1 MSAIEKIDPMCEL
14 FPKRVISS
22 AWRRIRRARVRVP
35 VKPAFPCFL
44 PRPTFACMLAR
55 MSTPI
60 DSTPGKSPEGG
71 FRTKTEQLV
80 GSRLQ
85 AVFERSPDS
94 WERKIENFPKY
105 IKRQNL
111 TRLLA
116 QYEIFKRVLNV
127 KGSVVECG
135 VFRGGGLMAW
145 AHMSAILEP
154 VNLTRRIYG
163 FDSFEGFP
171 KVSAQDFTPLAAVQK
186 GGLSADSHDELLELI
201 EIYDSYR
208 FLGHVPKVELVKGDA
223 IKTIPEFITSHRH
236 LVVSLLFLDFDL
248 YEPTRMALRHF
259 FPRMPKGAVI
269 AFDELDNPLWPG
281 ETMALLD
288 ELGIGKL
295 AIERLPFDPYIGF
308 AVI

>member
-1 MSAIEKIDPMCEL
+1 
-14 FPKRVISS
+14 
-22 AWRRIRRARVRVP
+22 
-35 VKPAFPCFL
+35 
-44 PRPTFACMLAR
+44 

-60 DSTPGKSPEGG
+60 DSASGKSPEGG

-116 QYEIFKRVLNV
+116 QYEIFKRVLDV

-145 AHMSAILEP
+145 AHISAILEP

-163 FDSFEGFP
+163 FDTFAGFP
-171 KVSAQDFTPLAAVQK
+171 SLSNKDHNPLAN
-186 GGLSADSHDELLELI
+186 LSPGDLYANSQDELRELI
-201 EIYDSYR
+201 DIYDSYR

-223 IKTIPEFITSHRH
+223 VETIPAFLSSHQH

-248 YEPTRMALRHF
+248 YEPTRVALRHF

-281 ETMALLD
+281 ETSALLD
-288 ELGIGKL
+288 ELGIG
-295 AIERLPFDPYIGF
+295 RLRIQRMHFDPYIGF
-308 AVI
+308 AIID